1 MTKTANVH
9 VSIMSDLTSENEVM
23 SGSLRQQSKKSY
35 IIAPQMK
42 TRQIARTH
50 KCYLVCGSCKS
61 ECKAWEYVYNY
72 YDIESRYVV
81 CEFQKP
87 IVRFLTSPKATT

>member
-1 MTKTANVH
+1 MTKTVNVH
-9 VSIMSDLTSENEVM
+9 VSIMSDLTS
-23 SGSLRQQSKKSY
+23 
-35 IIAPQMK
+35 APQMK
-42 TRQIARTH
+42 TRQIAERTH
-50 KCYLVCGSCKS
+50 KCYLVSGSCKT

-81 CEFQKP
+81 CKFQKP